1 MKSEMINMK
10 KVIALIMILT
20 LSFFLAGAYGASGAD
35 KKKYITLY
43 GDFCSRT
50 SHYGMHHGI
59 LNNKQVEKALK
70 HYFSDKD
77 LDVEIVN
84 LTGRFI
90 KALVKDNDTVVD
102 IVIFDRRSGR
112 IRSVY

>member
-1 MKSEMINMK
+1 MK

-20 LSFFLAGAYGASGAD
+20 LSFFLAGAYAASGAH
-35 KKKYITLY
+35 KKKHITPY

-50 SHYGMHHGI
+50 SYYGMHHGI
-59 LNNKQVEKALK
+59 LDNKQAEKALK
-70 HYFSDKD
+70 HYFGNKG
-77 LDVEIVN
+77 LNVEIVN
-84 LTGRFI
+84 LKGRFI
-90 KALVKDNDTVVD
+90 KALVKDNDTVID

>member
-1 MKSEMINMK
+1 MK
-10 KVIALIMILT
+10 KVITPIMILT
-20 LSFFLAGAYGASGAD
+20 LSFFFAGASVSSGAH
-35 KKKYITLY
+35 KKKHVTPY

-50 SHYGMHHGI
+50 SHYGMHHGT
-59 LNNKQVEKALK
+59 LDNKQVEKALK
-70 HYFSDKD
+70 HYFSVKG
-77 LDVEIVN
+77 LDIEIVN
-84 LTGRFI
+84 LKGRFV